1 MRKSLSSLPKQ
12 NSLKETLAKNGLT
25 KQDTTTTSFAGLKII
40 TANDRDFV
48 HVIEAEENEEDSKEE
63 SGIKTNDDKDC
74 NPFEEIDDFV
84 GISKQ
89 QDIPGK
95 PKMFDMGDDIHNL
108 CDTPEVLVEK
118 EEEKDALAD
127 LPVRS

>member
-89 QDIPGK
+89 QDILGK

-108 CDTPEVLVEK
+108 CDTPEVLNEK
-118 EEEKDALAD
+118 EEQKDALAD
-127 LPVRS
+127 LPERS

>member
-108 CDTPEVLVEK
+108 CDTPEVLNEK
-118 EEEKDALAD
+118 EEQKDALAD
-127 LPVRS
+127 LPERS